1 MKLVIT
7 IDTEEDNWARYST
20 TDNPVENIE
29 KIIQLQALFDRFGV
43 KPTYLVTYPVAT
55 NPRSVAIL
63 KANLDAGKC
72 EIGTHC
78 HPWNTPPFEEE
89 ISERN
94 SMLCNLPEDLVYRKL
109 KCLHEVISNNFDVL
123 PVSFRAGRW
132 GFSASVARSLASL
145 GYLVDTSVSPFVDWS
160 AYHGP
165 DFSNYP
171 LSPYRFDLDD
181 IFTPRADGA
190 LLEIPATVGFLQGDF
205 ARCQKWTK
213 ACETDIGKKLRMKG
227 ILNMLGLLEKAWLSP
242 EHVDSGIMIR
252 LAQRV
257 ENMKIPILNTT
268 FHSTSL
274 MASLGPFVVDQAAE
288 KLFMRKVED
297 LLVHAVKSDWTTVC
311 LKETITMSWTG
322 ASGDRG

>member
-1 MKLVIT
+1 VKLIIT
-7 IDTEEDNWARYST
+7 IDTEEDNWAHYRT

-29 KIIQLQALFDRFGV
+29 KIVQLQALFDRFEV

-63 KANLDAGKC
+63 KAILDAGKC

-109 KCLHEVISNNFDVL
+109 ECLHEVISNNFDVL

-132 GFSASVARSLASL
+132 GFGSSVARSLARL
-145 GYLVDTSVSPFVDWS
+145 GYLVDSSVSPYVDWS
-160 AYHGP
+160 VYHGP
-165 DFSNYP
+165 DFSAFP
-171 LSPYRFDLDD
+171 LRPYRFDLDD
-181 IFTPRADGA
+181 ILTPRADGA

-213 ACETDIGKKLRMKG
+213 ACETNISKKFHLKG
-227 ILNMLGLLEKAWLSP
+227 ILSRVGLLENAWLSP
-242 EHVDSGIMIR
+242 EQSNSKTMIR
-252 LAQRV
+252 LARHI
-257 ENMKIPILNTT
+257 EKMKLPCLNMS

-274 MASLGPFVVDQAAE
+274 VAGLSPFVRDW
-288 KLFMRKVED
+288 ED
-297 LLVHAVKSDWTTVC
+297 ERIFLQNIKELLIHASKSDWTAV
-311 LKETITMSWTG
+311 LIKEMDVARDS
-322 ASGDRG
+322 

>member
-1 MKLVIT
+1 MNLIIT

-29 KIIQLQALFDRFGV
+29 KIVQLQALFDRFGI

-63 KANLDAGKC
+63 KAILDEGKC

-94 SMLCNLPEDLVYRKL
+94 SMLCNLPEDLVCRKL
-109 KCLHEVISNNFDVL
+109 ESLHNVISENFGIS

-132 GFSASVARSLASL
+132 GFGTSVTRPLASM

-165 DFSNYP
+165 DFSDYP

-181 IFTPRADGA
+181 IFTPRADGV

-205 ARCQKWTK
+205 ARCQRWTR
-213 ACETDIGKKLRMKG
+213 ACDKNNAKKLHLKG
-227 ILNMLGLLEKAWLSP
+227 ILRRVGLLEKAWLSP
-242 EHVDSGIMIR
+242 EQSNAKIMIR
-252 LAQRV
+252 LAQRI
-257 ENMKIPILNTT
+257 EEIKLPCLNMS
-268 FHSTSL
+268 FHSTTLVAGLS
-274 MASLGPFVVDQAAE
+274 PFVRDQEDEMIFLQNIE
-288 KLFMRKVED
+288 K
-297 LLVHAVKSDWTTVC
+297 LLVHASKSNWTTVL
-311 LKETITMSWTG
+311 LKEML
-322 ASGDRG
+322 